1 METIDIITPLQNNS
15 NFSIHPSNVDKLFT
29 LNSLYCVSMVTVTE
43 LAKTTSNSGKRSEMV
58 ETNNLDWKA
67 NAKHVIAEICIIH
80 KDLTFWTTQKLV
92 DCSLMLYLFQTGWS
106 TCWTRWIERKNSS
119 LKSVRLHTWINM
131 PHAHWGGLVTTLGHM
146 SWTSQSASHKTLAP
160 IQRLFDSTIGC
171 YLFCGDAI
179 GPFWRFS
186 KLLLSCFFFSGVT
199 NCVHVRMGLQT
210 LRWIS

>member
-1 METIDIITPLQNNS
+1 MNQDPAKILDGSLVGIGYAKAYRLQPNVVPVS
-15 NFSIHPSNVDKLFT
+15 NWLKYV
-29 LNSLYCVSMVTVTE
+29 LNSM
-43 LAKTTSNSGKRSEMV
+43 N
-58 ETNNLDWKA
+58 W
-67 NAKHVIAEICIIH
+67 AE
-80 KDLTFWTTQKLV
+80 KQL
-92 DCSLMLYLFQTGWS
+92 
-106 TCWTRWIERKNSS
+106 